1 MSLFILV
8 IVHQVSVGWNKKRAL
23 NFANF
28 DAIAKVTRQTFFP
41 KSFIPLILRLAIL
54 VCLIFSVSGLGIWYQ
69 GYASDFDY
77 ILLVDASGSMLA
89 DDYEPNRLEAAK
101 EAAIDFIDLLS
112 AKTNIGVISF
122 AGTSFINQ
130 PLTEDKSLAK
140 NAISSIEILDVGG
153 TAMGD
158 AVVLA
163 SNVYKMSE
171 DTLNGRSVILLTDGQ
186 SNVGVEINDA
196 IEYAV
201 DNGIVINTLGVGT
214 EEGGVFIE
222 GLIVS
227 QLDVGTLETLAT
239 ETGGE
244 FHLVRSKEELS
255 DAYFKLSGSKK
266 TRVFFDGRVYFLLIA
281 FVFLLVEWSL
291 ANTKYKTIT

>member
-1 MSLFILV
+1 M

>member
-1 MSLFILV
+1 V

>member
-1 MSLFILV
+1 VSLFILV